1 MVRGHRPQ
9 RRLSQSGFPPASQMF
24 VFWLDDVRPAGFRNM
39 AKLYVAAPVARGPRI
54 TPLPVSKLTLKASY
68 REKGRIRTIADYMAD
83 NHTAGLLVL
92 HRGRIVLERYGL
104 GLGKDKVWVSNS
116 AAKSF
121 TSTLVGAAIKDGKIG
136 SVDDPVTKY
145 VPELRGSA
153 WDDVTIRHALT
164 MSTGI
169 EYKEIYGQGG
179 DGGRITGL
187 AVPDGRPVP
196 EGIDLL
202 TFLAKSKRLA
212 PAGTTFNYASSV
224 SRLLGVIVANATG
237 KPLNAYLS
245 EKVWV
250 PAGMEHDASWIVDG
264 AGRIMSSGF
273 LNATL
278 HDYARF
284 GRFFM
289 LGGKDENGRS
299 VLPDGWVAEATY
311 PTQVADADGTGYG
324 YQWWVTELV
333 ELMAGW
339 NGLFTDADGDG
350 RYDDPGLVAFEA
362 WLPIAQ
368 QALVGSVIGD
378 WWHRIDDYKHIKYRT
393 SLLLRVIEG
402 KDAATPAKFDFL
414 QGRDRDAVLRSTLTT
429 TLAKLRGL
437 RSRAPA
443 RASPARLL
451 PLFRPL
457 EEGVKPAH
465 RAS

>member
-92 HRGRIVLERYGL
+92 HKGRIVLERYGL
-104 GLGKDKVWVSNS
+104 GLAKDKVWVSNS

-196 EGIDLL
+196 EGVDLL

-237 KPLNAYLS
+237 KPLNEYLS

-278 HDYARF
+278 RDYARF

-311 PTQVADADGTGYG
+311 PAQVADADGTRYG
-324 YQWWVTELV
+324 YQWWVYP
-333 ELMAGW
+333 
-339 NGLFTDADGDG
+339 DGSYRAIG
-350 RYDDPGLVAFEA
+350 VYGQMIYIDPKRDLIIASVSSWPEA
-362 WLPIAQ
+362 EW
-368 QALVGSVIGD
+368 
-378 WWHRIDDYKHIKYRT
+378 
-393 SLLLRVIEG
+393 
-402 KDAATPAKFDFL
+402 
-414 QGRDRDAVLRSTLTT
+414 
-429 TLAKLRGL
+429 
-437 RSRAPA
+437 
-443 RASPARLL
+443 
-451 PLFRPL
+451 
-457 EEGVKPAH
+457 EEGYDRQDLMIRGIIEAIGQDRHSTSAPF
-465 RAS
+465 RARR